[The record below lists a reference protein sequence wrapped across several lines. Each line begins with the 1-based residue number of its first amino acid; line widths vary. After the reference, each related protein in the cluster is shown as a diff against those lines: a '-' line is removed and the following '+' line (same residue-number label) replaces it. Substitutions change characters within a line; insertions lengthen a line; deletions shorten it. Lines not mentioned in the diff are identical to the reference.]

1 MAENDNSW
9 TNMKMV
15 RREGIY
21 AGFKGYGV
29 LRSDYRHNVSLG
41 FSILMPRD
49 RINLPTRGFS
59 VRIVVNSG

>member
-1 MAENDNSW
+1 MTGKKGKLMAENDNSW

-29 LRSDYRHNVSLG
+29 LRSDYRHNVN
-41 FSILMPRD
+41 I
-49 RINLPTRGFS
+49 
-59 VRIVVNSG
+59 